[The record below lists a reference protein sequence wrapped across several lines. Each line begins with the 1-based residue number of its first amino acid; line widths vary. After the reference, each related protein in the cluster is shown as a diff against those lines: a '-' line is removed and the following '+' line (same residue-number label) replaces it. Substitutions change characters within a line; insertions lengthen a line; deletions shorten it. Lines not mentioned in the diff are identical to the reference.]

1 MSQTDLVSSG
11 STLLAGY
18 NPPAGS
24 FDELV
29 DANGQVRPHWR
40 SVIASL
46 ERLTPEE
53 LAARQDNTLRVIR
66 EHGATYNVYSDGD
79 RLGRP
84 WSLDLLPLLI
94 PANEW
99 RQIESGLV
107 QRARL
112 LNLILSDLY
121 GPQNLI
127 KDGLL
132 PPALL
137 FGNPGFLRPCH
148 DIRPARD
155 RFLFIH
161 GVDLARAADGSW
173 WVLADR
179 TQAPSGAGYT
189 LENRLVLS
197 RIFPDEFRENHVQ
210 RLASFFQ
217 SARDALRDLAPPG
230 RNNPNI
236 VLLTPGPF
244 NETYS
249 EQVFLARYLGFALV
263 EGGDLTVR
271 DRRVWLKTLEGLRP
285 IDVILRRVDDTF
297 CDPLEL
303 RGDSSLGVPGLLEAA
318 RAGNVAIGNAFGSG
332 VVEIPALMAFLPA
345 VCRHLLSEE
354 LKLPSL
360 ATWWCGQPSALDYVL
375 QHLDELVIQRAFT
388 PSGTEPLPGASLD
401 GPSRATLL
409 EKIRRAPFDFVA
421 QEKMPLSTAPVWGLK
436 QLEPRPVVLR
446 AFASATDSGFA
457 VMPGGLTRF
466 SNSTEHNAVSMQRG
480 GASKDTWVLADGPV
494 SQLTLLKPA
503 PRVIR
508 LERGAIEVTS
518 RVGDNL
524 FWLGRYS
531 ERLEDLIRV
540 LRCLFLR
547 LTGEAGAE
555 ETSELRALVDLLVT
569 LELLPPRF
577 RGAYRLAGV
586 EREIYLLI
594 YQTHRLGTVR
604 EVAGRL
610 RNLAFVLRDR
620 FSADTW
626 SILGRIQVSARARPG
641 RADAGEALALL
652 NALIADLAA
661 FSGMEME
668 NMTRGH
674 GWRLLDLGRRLERG
688 SNVVTLLQAA
698 LSLNS
703 HGLAALDPLLEITDS
718 VMTYR
723 RRYFAQPQWPGVL
736 DLLLADASNPRS
748 LAFQADALAEHAS
761 QLPRETAPN
770 GFEGPTTKI
779 AALRDLLL
787 NNDWQALA
795 ESSPKELEENA
806 AALLNCCGS
815 CLRAVSDSITHLY
828 FTHAETRVS

>member
-1 MSQTDLVSSG
+1 MSQPDLVSSG
-11 STLLAGY
+11 PSLLAGY
-18 NPPAGS
+18 KPPGGS

-29 DANGQVRPHWR
+29 DSDGQVRSHWQ
-40 SVIASL
+40 SLIAAL
-46 ERLTPEE
+46 DRLSPEE
-53 LAARQDNTLRVIR
+53 LATRQENTRRVIR

-79 RLGRP
+79 SLGRP

-99 RQIESGLV
+99 RRIEAGLI
-107 QRARL
+107 QRSHL
-112 LNLILSDLY
+112 LDLILSDVY
-121 GPQNLI
+121 GPRKLV
-127 KDGLL
+127 KEGLL

-137 FGNPGFLRPCH
+137 FANPAFLRPSH
-148 DIRPARD
+148 DIRPAFD
-155 RFLFIH
+155 RFLFMH

-173 WVLADR
+173 WVLGDR
-179 TQAPSGAGYT
+179 TQAPSGAGYA

-197 RIFPDEFRENHVQ
+197 RMFPDEFRENHVQ
-210 RLASFFQ
+210 RLAAFFQ
-217 SARDALRDLAPPG
+217 SARDTLRALAPAG
-230 RNNPNI
+230 RDNPNI

-285 IDVILRRVDDTF
+285 VDVILRRVDDTF

-303 RGDSSLGVPGLLEAA
+303 RGDSSLGVPGLVEAA
-318 RAGNVAIGNAFGSG
+318 RAGNVTVANAFGSG
-332 VVEIPALMAFLPA
+332 AVEIPALMAFLPA
-345 VCRHLLSEE
+345 LCRHLLNEE
-354 LKLPSL
+354 LKLPSV
-360 ATWWCGQPSALDYVL
+360 ATWWCGQPSALDYVQ
-375 QHLDELVIQRAFT
+375 QHLDELIIQRAFMPT
-388 PSGTEPLPGASLD
+388 ATEPLPGSSLD
-401 GPSRATLL
+401 GPSRAALV
-409 EKIRRAPFDFVA
+409 EKIRRAPFDFVG
-421 QEKMPLSTAPVWGLK
+421 QEKMPLSTAPVWGRK
-436 QLEPRPVVLR
+436 QLEARPVVLR
-446 AFASATDSGFA
+446 AFAGATASGFS

-466 SNSTEHNAVSMQRG
+466 SNSSDQAAVSMQRG
-480 GASKDTWVLADGPV
+480 GASKDTWVLTVGPV
-494 SQLTLLKPA
+494 SQITLLKPA
-503 PRVIR
+503 PHVIR

-518 RVGDNL
+518 RIADNL

-531 ERLEDLIRV
+531 ERLEDLLRV
-540 LRCLFLR
+540 LRCLLLR

-555 ETSELRALVDLLVT
+555 EPSEVSALVNLLVT
-569 LELLPPRF
+569 LDLLPQKF
-577 RGAYRLAGV
+577 RNAYRLAAV

-626 SILGRIQVSARARPG
+626 NILGRIQVSARARPG
-641 RADAGEALALL
+641 RADASEALALL

-688 SNVVTLLQAA
+688 INVVTLLQAA
-698 LSLNS
+698 LSLSS
-703 HGLAALDPLLEITDS
+703 HGLAALDPVLEITDS

-723 RRYFAQPQWPGVL
+723 RRYFAEPQWPGVL
-736 DLLLADASNPRS
+736 DLLLADDSNPRS

-761 QLPRETAPN
+761 HLPRETAPN
-770 GFEGPTTKI
+770 GSEGPTTKI
-779 AALRDLLL
+779 AALRDLLHK
-787 NNDWQALA
+787 NDWQALA
-795 ESSPKELEENA
+795 ESPPNKLEQNA
-806 AALLNCCGS
+806 ETLLSRCGS
-815 CLRAVSDSITHLY
+815 CLRATSDTITHLY
-828 FTHAETRVS
+828 FSHAETRVS